1 MSRPQKGV
9 NHFMA
14 QTNSATTLDMVR
26 ERLQQEGRKLAG
38 RVREDITT
46 FVTRNPLVILD
57 DVRKRAAAAAK
68 ELEAQRGRL
77 NTLLAPL
84 GRLSSQLMARSG
96 IASATEV
103 GELKRRVDE
112 LERRVARSKAA

>member
-1 MSRPQKGV
+1 
-9 NHFMA
+9 MA

-84 GRLSSQLMARSG
+84 GRLGGQLMARSG

-103 GELKRRVDE
+103 AELKRRVDE
-112 LERRVARSKAA
+112 LERRASRSKAA